1 MRRFLQ
7 KLHRTIYSHAT
18 LHIPTLKRGQW
29 YDTDTKMFEAMFT
42 LLCEY
47 VENECAH
54 MELMDT
60 KKYSLWTRLRHRWLP
75 RKFRK
80 TLSRQLGL
88 ANLDWMASVEDA
100 PQHQVDMS
108 QMTKDLYLWYNDEY
122 PQMQDPYETVID
134 PQFIFVDEDN
144 NPTND
149 FVSSTSTRQMHRFHP
164 DYRDMLDTLNAM
176 EEAQHKTIDMKLEDL
191 LAVRRSLWT

>member
-1 MRRFLQ
+1 
-7 KLHRTIYSHAT
+7 
-18 LHIPTLKRGQW
+18 
-29 YDTDTKMFEAMFT
+29 
-42 LLCEY
+42 
-47 VENECAH
+47 

-60 KKYSLWTRLRHRWLP
+60 KKYSRWTRLRHRWLP
-75 RKFRK
+75 RQFRK
-80 TLSRQLGL
+80 ALSRELGL

-108 QMTKDLYLWYNDEY
+108 QMTKNLYLWYNDEY
-122 PQMQDPYETVID
+122 PLMQDPYETVID
-134 PQFIFVDEDN
+134 PQFIFIDEDN

-149 FVSSTSTRQMHRFHP
+149 FVTSTSTRQMHRFHP
-164 DYRDMLDTLNAM
+164 DYRDMLDTLHAM

>member
-1 MRRFLQ
+1 MTSFLQ

-60 KKYSLWTRLRHRWLP
+60 KKYSRWTRLRHRWIP

-88 ANLDWMASVEDA
+88 ANLDWMASVENA
-100 PQHQVDMS
+100 PQHQIDMS

-122 PQMQDPYETVID
+122 PLMTDPYETVID
-134 PQFIFVDEDN
+134 PQFIFVDENN

-149 FVSSTSTRQMHRFHP
+149 FVSSTSTRQMNRFHP
-164 DYRDMLDTLNAM
+164 DYRDMLDTLNKM
-176 EEAQHKTIDMKLEDL
+176 EEDQQKTIDMKLEDL